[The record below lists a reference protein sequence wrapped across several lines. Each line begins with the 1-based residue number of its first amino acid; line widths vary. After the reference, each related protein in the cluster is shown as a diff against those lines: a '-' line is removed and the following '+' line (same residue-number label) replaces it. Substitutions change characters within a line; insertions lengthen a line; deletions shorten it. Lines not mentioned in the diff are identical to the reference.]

1 MTTTAQRGTPLRKKH
16 PRSPITRPGENGFA
30 YRRRF
35 GIILECATEADQQR
49 LYNRLLKQG
58 HAPKVVCV

>member
-1 MTTTAQRGTPLRKKH
+1 MTTTAQGAPLRKKH

-35 GIILECATEADQQR
+35 GIILECADEASQQR